1 MARVIGKLTALG
13 VTQAKKRGYYS
24 DGGGLFL
31 QVGATGS
38 KSWVFRFREAGRLHE
53 MGLGPTHTVTLA
65 EARQKALESRKLRL
79 EGHDPIAERRTRRTV
94 AKLEAA
100 KAITFRECADAY
112 IAAHKAGWRNA
123 KHAAQWSSTLATYA
137 HSKIGDLPV
146 QAIDV
151 GLVMAVVEPIWSAKP
166 ETASRLR
173 GRIESVL
180 DWASARGYRTGDN
193 PARWRGHL
201 DNLLPPRSKVK
212 TVEHHP
218 ALPYRQIAD
227 FMAEIRQVDGVAARA
242 LEFTI
247 LTAART
253 AEVTGAKW
261 DEFSIADAIWTVP
274 AERMKAGREHRV
286 PLSKSALAVLEKME
300 QIRLSDFV
308 FPGGKPTRPISNMAM
323 LMLLRRLNR
332 RDLTIHGFR
341 STFRDWAAEHTNFPA
356 EVAEMALAHSV
367 SNQVEAAYRRGDLFD
382 KRRQLAEDWAAFCQA
397 TSESAKIGVSKTAPK
412 IGIAKTAAERET

>member
-31 QVGATGS
+31 QVGATGA
-38 KSWVFRFREAGRLHE
+38 KSWVFRFRQAGRLHE

-137 HSKIGDLPV
+137 HAKIGDLPV

-180 DWASARGYRTGDN
+180 DWASARGYRAGDN

-218 ALPYRQIAD
+218 ALPYREIAD
-227 FMAEIRQVDGVAARA
+227 FVADLRQVAGVATRA

-253 AEVTGAKW
+253 GEVIGAKW
-261 DEFSIADAIWTVP
+261 DEFALADAIWTVP

-286 PLSKSALAVLEKME
+286 PLSEPALALIELMG
-300 QIRLSDFV
+300 QMRLSDFV
-308 FPGGKPTRPISNMAM
+308 FPGGKSNRPISNMSM

-341 STFRDWAAEHTNFPA
+341 SSFRDWVAEQTNYPS

-367 SNQVEAAYRRGDLFD
+367 SSQVEAAYRRGDLFD
-382 KRRQLAEDWAAFCQA
+382 KRRQLAEDWATFCC
-397 TSESAKIGVSKTAPK
+397 PL
-412 IGIAKTAAERET
+412 

>member
-1 MARVIGKLTALG
+1 MARAIGKLTALG
-13 VTQAKKRGYYS
+13 VTQAEKRGYYS

-31 QVGATGS
+31 QVSASGS
-38 KSWVFRFREAGRLHE
+38 KSWVFRFREASRLHE
-53 MGLGPTHTVTLA
+53 MGLGPTHTVALA
-65 EARQKALESRKLRL
+65 EARQKALECRKLRL
-79 EGHDPIAERRTRRTV
+79 EGHDPIAERRAKRT
-94 AKLEAA
+94 AARLEAA
-100 KAITFRECADAY
+100 KGITFRECADAY

-123 KHAAQWSSTLATYA
+123 KHAAQWPSTLATYA
-137 HSKIGDLPV
+137 HPKIGDLPV

-151 GLVMAVVEPIWSAKP
+151 GLVMSVVEPIWSIKP

-218 ALPYRQIAD
+218 ALPYREMAD
-227 FMAEIRQVDGVAARA
+227 FMAEIRKVDGVAARA

-253 AEVTGAKW
+253 AEVTRARW
-261 DEFSIADAIWTVP
+261 EEFSIAEKLWIVP
-274 AERMKAGREHRV
+274 GERMKAGREHRV
-286 PLSKSALAVLEKME
+286 PLSSAALGLLYKMAAV
-300 QIRLSDFV
+300 RNSDFV
-308 FPGGKPTRPISNMAM
+308 FTGGKDNQPISNMAM
-323 LMLLRRLNR
+323 LMLLRRLGR
-332 RDLTIHGFR
+332 SHLTVHGFR
-341 STFRDWAAEHTNFPA
+341 SSFRDWTAEQTSVPA
-356 EVAEMALAHSV
+356 EVAEMALAHAV

-382 KRRQLAEDWAAFCQA
+382 KRRQLAEAWATFCGGPEA
-397 TSESAKIGVSKTAPK
+397 VVLSGMLL
-412 IGIAKTAAERET
+412 

>member
-31 QVGATGS
+31 QVGATGA
-38 KSWVFRFREAGRLHE
+38 KSWVFRFRQAGRLHE

-253 AEVTGAKW
+253 AEVTEAQW
-261 DEFSIADAIWTVP
+261 DEFRIADAIWTVP

-308 FPGGKPTRPISNMAM
+308 FPGGKP
-323 LMLLRRLNR
+323 
-332 RDLTIHGFR
+332 
-341 STFRDWAAEHTNFPA
+341 
-356 EVAEMALAHSV
+356 
-367 SNQVEAAYRRGDLFD
+367 
-382 KRRQLAEDWAAFCQA
+382 
-397 TSESAKIGVSKTAPK
+397 IGSLGVQS
-412 IGIAKTAAERET
+412 G